1 MKDSVLH
8 DVSFARRRVQSFAL
22 SARDRTLEEREL
34 VEGARKLLRARIN
47 LMRVTPRNLLGDSA
61 YDMMLVMFIN
71 DEEGGILYVKQ
82 LIVAS
87 GDSPASAMRRIDR
100 LEDVGLVLRIQD
112 SLDHRRVIV
121 RLSEFGRDAM
131 LALLKDVVD
140 EDQDVGSPSP
150 VSHRPMG

>member
-1 MKDSVLH
+1 
-8 DVSFARRRVQSFAL
+8 
-22 SARDRTLEEREL
+22 
-34 VEGARKLLRARIN
+34 
-47 LMRVTPRNLLGDSA
+47 
-61 YDMMLVMFIN
+61 MLVMFIN
-71 DEEGGILYVKQ
+71 DEEGGILSVKQ

-131 LALLKDVVD
+131 LALLKDVFD

>member
-71 DEEGGILYVKQ
+71 DEEGGILYIKQ
-82 LIVAS
+82 LIGAS
-87 GDSPASAMRRIDR
+87 GDTPASALRRIDR
-100 LEDVGLVLRIQD
+100 LEDAGLVERSPD
-112 SLDHRRVIV
+112 TLDHRRVII
-121 RLSEFGRDAM
+121 RLSEQGRQTM
-131 LALLKDVVD
+131 LDMLRDVFCSGDRALV
-140 EDQDVGSPSP
+140 EP
-150 VSHRPMG
+150 VSHSPPR